1 MREVILFMNLLQE
14 INKIFNLNL
23 DEPDFHYAMFEDNN
37 RCIAIATST
46 RFSPMTKH
54 IAIKYHHF
62 QHYIKQKLVTILPID
77 TKEQLADIFTKP
89 LDETMFLYLLSELL
103 GW

>member
-1 MREVILFMNLLQE
+1 MREVIPFMNLLPE
-14 INKIFNLNL
+14 VNKIFSLNL
-23 DEPDFHYAMFEDNN
+23 DEPKFHCKVFEDNN
-37 RCIAIATST
+37 SCIAIATSN
-46 RFSPMTKH
+46 RFSPRTKH

-62 QHYIKQKLVTILPID
+62 QHYVKQKLVTILPID

-89 LDETMFLYLLSELL
+89 LDETLFLYLRSELL